1 MQHCF
6 DETITRKSKMKSSNK
21 YNLNIPTMEK
31 FMPRVVWLETEDFE
45 KACLSSETNLDKTTK
60 INQWQMYLNTL
71 AIIGFQRY
79 LKERNP
85 EIKINQDNKNRAF
98 DNISYLTIDGFSIC
112 LIILDSVNELVTIP
126 AKLTSSHQS
135 AHFYVL
141 LEVLEEEQQLNIHS
155 FLRHDEF
162 SKNLEK
168 LDLDPS
174 SDSYELP
181 LSLFDPE
188 LNNLLLYTRF
198 LSPTAIKLPV
208 PTSNNTVV
216 KAIAASAQTALINLG
231 KWCNGAIEEGWQSTE
246 SIWRGNSNNLAW
258 GDVRSTKELNAF
270 SLSRTKLF
278 DSGILVQNKVIAL
291 VVTVKEENEENEEK
305 GVLVQ
310 IVSHQDECLP
320 PDLKLKVTLNPDTT
334 TPDSQEVIARTADEI
349 IQLEFS
355 EAPGKQFEV
364 EVSYQDTIVHE
375 KFIL

>member
-1 MQHCF
+1 
-6 DETITRKSKMKSSNK
+6 
-21 YNLNIPTMEK
+21 
-31 FMPRVVWLETEDFE
+31 MPRVVWLETEDFE